1 MIATEEKENK
11 VKYAWKK
18 PTIGNLTAG
27 LTESVSCLLPFV
39 SQELGICSERSQQA
53 LRLSKKFHWSL
64 PQVWPLSLSDF
75 CPLSRAETA
84 DLYNRGERLQ
94 VRSSIV
100 FTARC
105 NYVAL
110 SNVWMSTLHVHMGSQ
125 YPNILVPLALWLKSD
140 LVYQSHRNKGLDR
153 RCHLLQMYLT
163 KIKNIF
169 AQTLSL

>member
-64 PQVWPLSLSDF
+64 PQVWPLSLSDV

-84 DLYNRGERLQ
+84 DLYNRGEGDSCAILYSFHRKVQL
-94 VRSSIV
+94 R
-100 FTARC
+100 
-105 NYVAL
+105 
-110 SNVWMSTLHVHMGSQ
+110 GSFKRMNEYTTRTHGIAIPQ
-125 YPNILVPLALWLKSD
+125 HFGPFSPLTEIWSGVSKP
-140 LVYQSHRNKGLDR
+140 Q
-153 RCHLLQMYLT
+153 
-163 KIKNIF
+163 
-169 AQTLSL
+169 